1 MTVDPKDVTRR
12 SFLLGRLRPDDRAK
26 AEEAW
31 RGRAAQ
37 GKDDGE
43 DPDSPHRP
51 LPSVISWL
59 DDALDAPSSSSRF
72 RARPN
77 SDLAFPLL
85 RPPGALAESEFLE
98 ACTRCGDCIEACE
111 PGAITKASER
121 MRAAAETPII
131 NPASSPCLLC
141 EDFPCITACETGAL
155 RIEAPSSLGTAH
167 VQPLDCLNRL
177 GTTCSVCVERCP
189 VPGALF
195 WANGVPDVDAT
206 LCTGCGQCHYACPA
220 PINAIAI
227 HPNPERPTRDE
238 VEARAASE
246 REAISQPHEVV
257 ADPIDEPIEL
267 PELQDEVVDDET
279 VADLFRD
286 LGALTRV
293 IEIQEKGA
301 PRGHAELLG
310 LDLES
315 AANRYAAGEIRALQI
330 VYVLDNETWCD
341 TLLRQATGT
350 RVLRMRTPARATGHA

>member
-1 MTVDPKDVTRR
+1 MSVDPKDLTRR
-12 SFLLGRLRPDDRAK
+12 SFLLGRLRPDHGAK

-31 RGRAAQ
+31 HGRAIQ
-37 GKDDGE
+37 GKDE
-43 DPDSPHRP
+43 DPDTSSRP

-59 DDALDAPSSSSRF
+59 DDSMDASSSSSRS

-98 ACTRCGDCIEACE
+98 ACTRCGDCVKACT

-131 NPASSPCLLC
+131 DPAISPCLLC

-155 RIEAPSSLGTAH
+155 RIEAPSLLGTAH
-167 VQPLDCLNRL
+167 LQPLDCLNRL

-195 WANGVPDVDAT
+195 WANGVPDVASA

-227 HPNPERPTRDE
+227 HPNPERPTRVE

-246 REAISQPHEVV
+246 REAISHTDEAV
-257 ADPIDEPIEL
+257 DEPIEL

-301 PRGHAELLG
+301 PRGHAESLE

-330 VYVLDNETWCD
+330 VYVLDDETWCD
-341 TLLRQATGT
+341 TLMRQATGT